1 MKIKKYL
8 ARDFKSAIKQAQE
21 EMGNEA
27 IILHTRQLKKNR
39 FFGFLSPNNVEIT
52 VAVDDSLKVNTDLK
66 RGKKTLRMSP
76 EAGEHNPIKTAEPR
90 VLQSV
95 EPKPIKPTEQR
106 NIQPA
111 SHELGLK
118 DEDSLLLELQQMKD
132 MMADIKLRM
141 QEVGAIKGISD
152 QAQYFYQTLIS
163 NNVNQDIA
171 ISIINNIESKLPV
184 QKMEDE
190 TWVRDICINVLQ
202 DYISDIS
209 PIKVT
214 PGEKGHVV
222 FMVGPTGVGKTTTIA
237 KLAANMTFLE
247 KKSVA
252 LITLDTYRVSAAEQL
267 RTFAEII
274 GIPISVVFNAEDFK
288 EAVQEYQDTDIIFV
302 DTAGRSPRNPQQMQ
316 ELKGYLNIARPDET
330 ILVLSVTTHSQ
341 DLIQIYRQFAPM
353 KIDKVIFTK
362 LDETYSYGQILNT
375 MHEINKPVAYLTMG
389 QNVPDDIE
397 VPDPLYLASMLLR
410 KDGLA

>member
-1 MKIKKYL
+1 MKIKKYV
-8 ARDFKSAIKQAQE
+8 AKDFKSAIKQAQD
-21 EMGNEA
+21 EMGSDA

-39 FFGFLSPNNVEIT
+39 FLGFLSPYHVEIT
-52 VAVDDSLKVNTDLK
+52 VAVDENLKVNTDLK
-66 RGKKTLRMSP
+66 REKMFSTLTS
-76 EAGEHNPIKTAEPR
+76 
-90 VLQSV
+90 L
-95 EPKPIKPTEQR
+95 EPKDI
-106 NIQPA
+106 PA
-111 SHELGLK
+111 GKSLETVDLNYSAS
-118 DEDSLLLELQQMKD
+118 EDPLLAELQQMKD
-132 MMADIKLRM
+132 LMSDIKM
-141 QEVGAIKGISD
+141 KMHEVGVIKGISEP
-152 QAQYFYQTLIS
+152 AQHFYQILVN

-171 ISIINNIESKLPV
+171 MSIVSNIESNLPE
-184 QKMEDE
+184 QKIDDE
-190 TWVRDICINVLQ
+190 TWVRDVCINVLQ

-209 PIKVT
+209 PITVT
-214 PGEKGHVV
+214 PGKKGHIV

-247 KKSVA
+247 RKTVA

-274 GIPISVVFNAEDFK
+274 GIPISVVFNSTDFK
-288 EAVQEYQDTDIIFV
+288 EAVQAYQENDIIFV
-302 DTAGRSPRNPQQMQ
+302 DTAGRSPRNPKQME
-316 ELKGYLNIARPDET
+316 ELKSYLNIARPDET

-341 DLIQIYRQFAPM
+341 DLINIYRQFAPM

-375 MHEINKPVAYLTMG
+375 VYEINKPVAYLTTG

-397 VPDPLYLASMLLR
+397 VPDPLHLASLLLR